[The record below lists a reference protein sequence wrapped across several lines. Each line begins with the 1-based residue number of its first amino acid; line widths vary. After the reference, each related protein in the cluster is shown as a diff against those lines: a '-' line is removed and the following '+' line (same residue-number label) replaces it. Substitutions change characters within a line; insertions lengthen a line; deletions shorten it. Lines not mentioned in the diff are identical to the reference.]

1 MGFMEEARSSSSL
14 ATKGIAA
21 IVLLIAA
28 WILLKIVIGFV
39 SAIFWTVLTIAAVLA
54 VVWAFV
60 TLRS

>member
-1 MGFMEEARSSSSL
+1 MEEAPRTSL
-14 ATKGIAA
+14 VSKAFAG

-54 VVWAFV
+54 VIWAYF

>member
-1 MGFMEEARSSSSL
+1 MGFMEEARSSSLLS
-14 ATKGIAA
+14 KGVAA

-39 SAIFWTVLTIAAVLA
+39 SAIFWTVLAIAAVLA
-54 VVWAFV
+54 VIWAVF

>member
-1 MGFMEEARSSSSL
+1 MEEAQRSSGLLSK
-14 ATKGIAA
+14 AFAA

-54 VVWAFV
+54 VVWAYF